1 MKFIKIIRNIFD
13 ITCMVCSSNIS
24 KESDQYRWSSEITLP
39 LNYQL
44 FTITL
49 PNIKN
54 TFPII

>member
-1 MKFIKIIRNIFD
+1 
-13 ITCMVCSSNIS
+13 MVCSLNIS